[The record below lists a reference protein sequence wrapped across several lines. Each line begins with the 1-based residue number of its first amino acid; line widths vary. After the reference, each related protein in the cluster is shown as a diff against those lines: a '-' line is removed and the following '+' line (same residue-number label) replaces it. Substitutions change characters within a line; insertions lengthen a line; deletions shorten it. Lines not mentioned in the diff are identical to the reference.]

1 MEHSGFFNSVKHDRK
16 YKAEDWAA
24 YFNAFL
30 TNGVFPNPA
39 ANVQVKA
46 NGDSMKIYVDVGK
59 AWINGYLY
67 DNDSPL
73 YIRLTNADGASNRI
87 DRVVLRW
94 SRADRSITA
103 AVKQGNYATTPVAQD
118 LERDADS
125 YELGIAD
132 VAVNAG
138 VTSIAQADITDIR
151 LNTELCGIVNSLI
164 QADTTAIFDQY
175 LNWFSTKKS
184 DYENDMSAAEAQYQA
199 SFEEWFSNVQDTL
212 DSDTAGHLLN
222 LIHTKAVHY
231 SFDIDL
237 PASGWTGDGPYTQ
250 TVSVSGLSAA
260 MCPVMDLVQSDDVD
274 TAQSQLDAYS
284 YLDKAVTGD
293 GTLTLTCYDFKPGVD
308 ITVHLEVVT

>member
-231 SFDIDL
+231 SFDVAI

-250 TVSVSGLSAA
+250 TVSVAGLTAA
-260 MCPVMDLVQSDDVD
+260 MNPIMDLIQSDDVD

-293 GTLTLTCYDFKPGVD
+293 GTLTLTCYDFKPNVD

>member
-260 MCPVMDLVQSDDVD
+260 MCPVMDLVQ
-274 TAQSQLDAYS
+274 L
-284 YLDKAVTGD
+284 
-293 GTLTLTCYDFKPGVD
+293 
-308 ITVHLEVVT
+308 